1 MIAKYM
7 QMVPFFFQQKAAQ
20 NQLDSLK
27 YRWHDSM
34 LLGYLS
40 QNEPAGHQVCRVIE
54 TQENEA
60 SYEIFLKEIFIVNS
74 EFGDI
79 DCNPMEITTT
89 AVFTNA
95 L

>member
-1 MIAKYM
+1 M

-27 YRWHDSM
+27 YRWHESM

-54 TQENEA
+54 TQENQA
-60 SYEIFLKEIFIVNS
+60 SYEIFLKEIFIVKS
-74 EFGDI
+74 EFSDI
-79 DCNPMEITTT
+79 DCIFQNRNPMDITTT
-89 AVFTNA
+89 VVFTNA